1 VSFAGGI
8 AADGSLTKSVRSE
21 EQAEANTAN
30 ATTMATCPTRRRN
43 SFQPQLVRRTMHTS
57 VVPGVEQF
65 DAVRRNA
72 EAFNSADCLS
82 AG

>member
-1 VSFAGGI
+1 
-8 AADGSLTKSVRSE
+8 
-21 EQAEANTAN
+21 
-30 ATTMATCPTRRRN
+30 
-43 SFQPQLVRRTMHTS
+43 MHTS